1 MIPMIRL
8 LHENGFAQ
16 AFGGDGGML
25 ASFIGHNMNATTHCN
40 VGSRIKCEIC
50 VSCCIMKLWLEYYS
64 SLDLAS
70 SAACIFQRLFWIYHL
85 FLHKLLFLIWLKI
98 YIYTSKWLQWAFVKN
113 LLVTLHLPMPM
124 MLLST
129 LLLIGLHTGILPGL
143 LSKSGWQFVGWYLIC
158 LHNITVEV
166 VSRNCPWTT

>member
-1 MIPMIRL
+1 
-8 LHENGFAQ
+8 
-16 AFGGDGGML
+16 
-25 ASFIGHNMNATTHCN
+25 
-40 VGSRIKCEIC
+40 
-50 VSCCIMKLWLEYYS
+50 
-64 SLDLAS
+64 
-70 SAACIFQRLFWIYHL
+70 
-85 FLHKLLFLIWLKI
+85 
-98 YIYTSKWLQWAFVKN
+98 
-113 LLVTLHLPMPM
+113 MPM